1 MRRLFNTTSFR
12 LSLLYGSVFAA
23 CFAILLA
30 ITYWTATA
38 ALREQI
44 RSQVTEESQALLA
57 EAEGDGVDSIIQDIA
72 ERPKLAGRSTA
83 YYLMYDSSGSKI
95 AGNLDRVPVKAEWL
109 ELEFRDA
116 MAVEPASLADEDHEL
131 WGLGSPLPGGGYLFV
146 GQDAFRVLT
155 AQEAVIE
162 SFAWSA
168 GIAFLLAALAGVVL
182 SQGFLRRIDAINRT
196 SQSII
201 GGKLKERIPVRGT
214 SDEIDKLSMN
224 LNRLF
229 DSNQS
234 LLESLRQVGTDIA
247 HDLRTP
253 LSRLRQGLEEARMR
267 AIDVKSYEQAVEG
280 AIVESDQLLATFAAL
295 LRIAQIESGSRKA
308 GFKDLDLSAIFERVV
323 GAYGAVAEDEDK
335 TLAAAITPGA
345 RYHGDGELLLQM
357 IANLLENAIRHTPP
371 GTQITVSL
379 QLGAAGARAV
389 VADSGPGIPAEL
401 HGKVFQRF
409 YRLDASRG
417 SDGHGLGLALV
428 SAIAG
433 LHGVAISLEDGG
445 PGLRVVLDFP
455 ADQ

>member
-1 MRRLFNTTSFR
+1 MRRLLNTTSFR
-12 LSLLYGSVFAA
+12 LSLLFGVVFAG

-30 ITYWTATA
+30 LTYWTATA
-38 ALREQI
+38 ALRGQI
-44 RSQVTEESQALLA
+44 QSQISEESQALLA
-57 EAEGDGVDSIIQDIA
+57 DAASDGTASIIQDIA
-72 ERPKLAGRSTA
+72 ERLKLDGSSAG
-83 YYLMYDSSGSKI
+83 YYILYDSGGSKI
-95 AGNLDRVPVKAEWL
+95 AGNLDQVPVKAGWQQ
-109 ELEFRDA
+109 LEFRDA
-116 MAVEPASLADEDHEL
+116 MAAQPVSLADEDHEL
-131 WGLGSPLPGGGYLFV
+131 WGLGSALPGGGFLFV

-168 GIAFLLAALAGVVL
+168 SIAFLLAALAGVVL

-234 LLESLRQVGTDIA
+234 LLESLRQVSSDIA

-267 AIDVKSYEQAVEG
+267 ASDVKSYEQAVDG
-280 AIVESDQLLATFAAL
+280 AIVESDHLLATFAAL

-308 GFKDLDLSAIFERVV
+308 GFKDMDLSLVFDRVAD
-323 GAYGAVAEDEDK
+323 AYRAVAEDADK
-335 TLAAAITPGA
+335 SISVAITPGVKH
-345 RYHGDGELLLQM
+345 HGDAELLLQM
-357 IANLLENAIRHTPP
+357 TANLLENAIRHTPP

-379 QLGAAGARAV
+379 ESRATGARAV

-401 HGKVFQRF
+401 RDKVFQRF

-417 SDGHGLGLALV
+417 SAGNGLGLALV

-433 LHGVAISLEDGG
+433 LHGIAISLEDSG

-455 ADQ
+455 VDQ